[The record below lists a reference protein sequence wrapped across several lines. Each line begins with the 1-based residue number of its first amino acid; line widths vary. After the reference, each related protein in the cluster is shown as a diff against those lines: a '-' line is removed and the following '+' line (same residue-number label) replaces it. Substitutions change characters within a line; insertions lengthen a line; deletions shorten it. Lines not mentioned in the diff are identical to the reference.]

1 VPSIHSYFSNK
12 WFIKRFFIKETE
24 TRRGRNYF
32 TLMTGSTSMKVASPS
47 FILPMDVMA
56 RAATFLS
63 RCVVSFG
70 ELCGGFAPSHLSR

>member
-1 VPSIHSYFSNK
+1 MNLVSRLVVTRASIHSYFSNK

-47 FILPMDVMA
+47 FILPMEDNP
-56 RAATFLS
+56 R
-63 RCVVSFG
+63 
-70 ELCGGFAPSHLSR
+70 

>member
-32 TLMTGSTSMKVASPS
+32 TPMTGSTSMKVASPS
-47 FILPMDVMA
+47 FILPNERQSTVEIYYLA
-56 RAATFLS
+56 VNLIIN
-63 RCVVSFG
+63 
-70 ELCGGFAPSHLSR
+70 